1 MKKFDYYAPATVE
14 EALSILKQK
23 GPGGKLLAGGTDLLV
38 QTKEGGRTPAYVV
51 SLRRLKE
58 LHGIEYD
65 TQWGLRVGALAEM
78 AAVAAH
84 PVVRQRYGALEDG
97 ADIVG
102 SIQTRNMATIGGNLC
117 NAAPSADTIPALV
130 VHAAAARIAHENGRR
145 EVPVEEFCTGPGRT
159 VMRPEEV
166 LLDVFLPKTG
176 PRTGSAY
183 VRQTPRKE
191 MDIAVVGVAVLV
203 TLEPDA
209 DVVRDARVCLGAVA
223 PTPIR
228 SKQAEAALEGNAPT
242 EEVLARAGAGA
253 AADAR
258 PISDVRGSAAFRR
271 YLCDVLTRRMVR
283 LAVERARATPN

>member
-84 PVVRQRYGALEDG
+84 PVVRQRYGALADG

-102 SIQTRNMATIGGNLC
+102 SVQTRNMATIGGNLC

-159 VMRPEEV
+159 VMHPQEV

-183 VRQTPRKE
+183 ARQTPRKE

-258 PISDVRGSAAFRR
+258 PISDVRGTAAFRR